1 MRAHYTSFKIAD
13 FFSEIL
19 QDESSDE
26 EFEGF
31 SSDEGEIS
39 TEPDPETII
48 NDVFMQGWSEGDR
61 QKVNLPF
68 TGRPGIDPNVR
79 LPEIPTPLDFFQLF
93 VTDEDYLTMCKETN
107 RYASQF
113 LAKAALK
120 PHSRFTKWVDCTP
133 EEIKVFLAMT
143 IAMGLI
149 VQLDLSEYWTTSEVN
164 ETPFFKTL
172 MSRDRFWLLM
182 SFFHLANNED
192 MIKRGQPGHDPL
204 FKLGRV
210 YKNIISRFHQ
220 VYIPH
225 QELSL
230 DEGMVPWRG
239 NLSFRVYNPDKP
251 KKYGIKAY
259 MICDATNGYCSKFK
273 LYTAKS
279 SKEPSEYGATYDLV
293 MDLMRGYFGKGYHL
307 FMDNYYSSPKLYV
320 DLFDLEVG
328 ATGTLRANRKGVPQA
343 LKDKRVDK
351 GHVST
356 MKNENLIISKYH
368 DRKIVYLMSTVE
380 ESKLVQTGKI
390 NPRNGQ
396 TVLRPSLVVSYDKYM
411 GGVDR
416 SDQMVSYATFN
427 SRTLKWWK
435 RVFFHVLS
443 LSVLNSYLLYKFVTS
458 GESTTMLHRNF
469 RKKLVQNLVQSVA
482 VENVPGMS
490 VRSPGRPSTAT
501 EPLQRL
507 QGQHFPEKITGAG
520 KKKNITRSCVV
531 CVSAERELLERVGEK
546 RKRPGHESSYQCD
559 KCKTALCI
567 DVCFKLYHTQKDFK
581 AAYKVQKVAQNHDN

>member
-1 MRAHYTSFKIAD
+1 MRAHYTSFKMAD

-68 TGRPGIDPNVR
+68 TGRPGIDPKVR
-79 LPEIPTPLDFFQLF
+79 LPEIPTPLDFFELF

-120 PHSRFTKWVDCTP
+120 PHSRFAKWVDCMP

-143 IAMGLI
+143 IAMGLV

-204 FKLGRV
+204 FKLCRV

-220 VYIPH
+220 VCIPH

-239 NLSFRVYNPDKP
+239 ILSFRVYNPEKP
-251 KKYGIKAY
+251 KKYGIKVY

-273 LYTAKS
+273 LYTGKS

-328 ATGTLRANRKGVPQA
+328 ATGTLRANRKGVPQT

-356 MKNENLIISKYH
+356 MKK
-368 DRKIVYLMSTVE
+368 
-380 ESKLVQTGKI
+380 
-390 NPRNGQ
+390 
-396 TVLRPSLVVSYDKYM
+396 
-411 GGVDR
+411 
-416 SDQMVSYATFN
+416 
-427 SRTLKWWK
+427 
-435 RVFFHVLS
+435 
-443 LSVLNSYLLYKFVTS
+443 
-458 GESTTMLHRNF
+458 
-469 RKKLVQNLVQSVA
+469 
-482 VENVPGMS
+482 
-490 VRSPGRPSTAT
+490 
-501 EPLQRL
+501 
-507 QGQHFPEKITGAG
+507 
-520 KKKNITRSCVV
+520 
-531 CVSAERELLERVGEK
+531 
-546 RKRPGHESSYQCD
+546 
-559 KCKTALCI
+559 
-567 DVCFKLYHTQKDFK
+567 
-581 AAYKVQKVAQNHDN
+581 